1 MYQILIIEDRPE
13 IRENLMEFLELSGYK
28 TIAANSGV
36 EGIEKAINH
45 QPDLILCDV
54 IMPAM
59 NGFEVLINISN
70 DLRTQKIPF
79 IFISSVSEKDS
90 YLEAMQHGA
99 DDFLVKPFELD
110 DLLIIIEK
118 WLKTGSLRRFEKSF

>member
-1 MYQILIIEDRPE
+1 MNETRPE
-13 IRENLMEFLELSGYK
+13 IRKNLMEFLELSGYK

>member
-13 IRENLMEFLELSGYK
+13 IRENLVEFLELSGYK
-28 TIAANSGV
+28 TMEANCGV
-36 EGIEKAINH
+36 DGIEMAVVQ

-59 NGFEVLINISN
+59 NGMEVLNNISN
-70 DLRTQKIPF
+70 NPQTQKIPF

-110 DLLIIIEK
+110 DLLITIEK